1 MPKAT
6 LTCNNL
12 PAGQQACQ
20 CSAHS
25 PWHAILKLL
34 RLYILHMDAIYLNKH
49 GAIRVVCTRHPPGTT
64 RHACRSHTSVQVDW
78 LGRRLD
84 SPPQDHCFEGIQHQ
98 QWWGCLSAAPY
109 PTQQATGPAPG
120 PEVATSWF
128 LETMC
133 GQKVCL
139 GACLDGRATLE
150 WALSNPQHVMGLHV

>member
-1 MPKAT
+1 MVQLSDLILGFNSIPNMYTIKHKIRS
-6 LTCNNL
+6 
-12 PAGQQACQ
+12 
-20 CSAHS
+20 CSASCGH
-25 PWHAILKLL
+25 
-34 RLYILHMDAIYLNKH
+34 DATGPK
-49 GAIRVVCTRHPPGTT
+49 GGVCTGHLPGTT
-64 RHACRSHTSVQVDW
+64 RHACRSHTSVWVDW
-78 LGRRLD
+78 LGRWLD

-139 GACLDGRATLE
+139 GACLDGRTTLE
-150 WALSNPQHVMGLHV
+150 WALSNLGHVMGLCV